1 MEAFLWRKL
10 GDGLLSSPE
19 KLGVTDEGWA
29 HAARCARSLRAQPGG
44 IPTVPWLSLMGHSL
58 NGKPT
63 CSISMG
69 HLKTSKLFFITRGWH
84 IIGQITPVFTPP
96 KASQTWP
103 SSHRGRRW
111 LGGVDA
117 GSHSQWLSQLM
128 RVKSSC
134 FWLETEE
141 WQRIMGCFLDLE
153 PKWPILQVRTCN
165 RRVSSSFKDSPA
177 LWCRAPRS
185 QNGRCFRGLAP
196 NFVAQNHL
204 CESFHQKLSR
214 LYPLVI

>member
-1 MEAFLWRKL
+1 MK
-10 GDGLLSSPE
+10 
-19 KLGVTDEGWA
+19 DEPTLRDVRG
-29 HAARCARSLRAQPGG
+29 RCGPNLAEFQRCHG
-44 IPTVPWLSLMGHSL
+44 
-58 NGKPT
+58 
-63 CSISMG
+63 C

-84 IIGQITPVFTPP
+84 ISGQISPVFTPP

-117 GSHSQWLSQLM
+117 VGW
-128 RVKSSC
+128 R
-134 FWLETEE
+134 WWTGE
-141 WQRIMGCFLDLE
+141 WQRILGCFLDLE

-177 LWCRAPRS
+177 LWFRAPRS

-214 LYPLVI
+214 L